1 MMSEC
6 IEWQNYRSEDGYG
19 IQKYRGK
26 TVKAHRLA
34 YCQANGLELKD
45 ITGLVVRH
53 KCDNPACINPLHL
66 EIGTQA
72 DNNRDR
78 AERNRSAHLSGE
90 KNGRAK
96 LTKEQVDEIR
106 RRYVRGSR
114 DNNTVTLAREFGV
127 CQAHVSEIVR
137 KAIW

>member
-6 IEWQNYRSEDGYG
+6 IEWQKYRSKDGYG
-19 IQKYRGK
+19 ILSYKGK
-26 TVKAHRLA
+26 VVKAHRLA

-45 ITGLVVRH
+45 IAGLVVRH
-53 KCDNPACINPLHL
+53 KCDNPACINPEHL
-66 EIGTQA
+66 ETGTQR

-78 AERNRSAHLSGE
+78 AKRNRSAHLAGE

-106 RRYVRGSR
+106 RRYVWGSR

-137 KAIW
+137 NIVW